1 MGYMFCHVV
10 GIGVCLLLVA
20 IYDRT
25 ALDYTQKIS
34 LPASPST
41 ETCMCTGMREYNAPG
56 MVCGSCVLMMGCN
69 MLILFSFWEA
79 FGRFFKS
86 WGGE

>member
-34 LPASPST
+34 LPASPSV
-41 ETCMCTGMREYNAPG
+41 EIR
-56 MVCGSCVLMMGCN
+56 VCIGTH
-69 MLILFSFWEA
+69 ML
-79 FGRFFKS
+79 RV
-86 WGGE
+86 